1 MPQFSPAEKE
11 KLRQDLIDAGKS
23 LFAAQGLKKTSLE
36 QLAAATGIAK
46 STFYAFYDSKE
57 AIYLDLLELKS
68 SRMEERVWAAVE
80 KQSSRA
86 NQKC

>member
-1 MPQFSPAEKE
+1 M
-11 KLRQDLIDAGKS
+11 DADKR

-36 QLAAATGIAK
+36 QLTAATGIAK

-57 AIYLDLLELKS
+57 AMYLDLLELEAAG
-68 SRMEERVWAAVE
+68 MEESVWAAVE